1 MGSSESA
8 LTARADS
15 RRPRCRR
22 SSRRCVWQRG
32 PGQWGDAAKG
42 EDDEAASPAAF
53 PALDTNLARRALRL
67 KDASGLR
74 GGRPVSQQLLFAMG
88 REYGVRNLL
97 DEALGRGRVSLPLR
111 EILGRCRSVELDR
124 VQLRD
129 VEEALSS
136 FDLELEGRVDIQ
148 ALYGAMMMAYETTS
162 LGEKER
168 AIAMLSRASFSTG
181 LVDVYG
187 KDCTT
192 TFREELVGRMAQALW
207 QHRVPGDHV
216 APRGPGSQW
225 APATAAETLWLVR
238 STLVQETLAQAELD
252 QAEVDA
258 WAKLMEGDG
267 DDAST
272 AGAGRRRRLLTQ
284 CFSRLEASC
293 NNLTLENLTDGTL
306 QTFWQTEHSLSI
318 GMWPWPG
325 VVITRLALGVLA
337 GDGSSIPAK
346 VEVLAGRPG
355 RLEPIISTLVPFAST
370 GYVELLQGK
379 EISAEVVKLEM
390 VQNSFPEGRMRVR
403 GLLVGG
409 HVRGPGPLSTAIEAV
424 TAHCVVTLALQ
435 ASQSAEQ
442 SVDAAHALAT
452 QLSSALRQLPPLAL
466 LPAMDLAPND
476 AVASALHRLGELLGT
491 LHRRRPDGEVKLD
504 VLALALARGNVAHA
518 LQALALV
525 VQSERQEYDAGWAL
539 TALRSSLAGHA
550 RRVCNPMPLQLL
562 CWSFGDSGPIS
573 DTDDLLI
580 GPLNVGALQA
590 GEQDM
595 AATVLLA
602 APQGFRAQAVRLHVQ
617 ITANDY
623 GYPGLCLVFALDGAD
638 GPDGRPLS
646 DAELL
651 QRYSE
656 CDTWKPAA
664 VTDAPSKR
672 DQGVWPHSDLIGWTV
687 VRDSFTDSDIYVEL
701 EMTLPKKFILIK
713 YLCPHGGTGIKVQ
726 GSRLHGSL
734 RSESECWP
742 LGPPGWVDGRP
753 LRSAELVEATL
764 RFLLLV
770 QDDLGAISER
780 DPCPFLDVSDLTIE
794 PFWLLYSKLLPSHSA
809 ESTAARILLL
819 RLLRCL
825 GPVLATHD
833 LMGPDKEAARA
844 CLAEFYRHLCDAVD
858 KAALPP
864 GTPQEELASE
874 GTLKELETAERR
886 QEEETLS
893 GATAVFFP
901 GEEAREK
908 LFTML
913 GAPSRDEERLP
924 KSVSLTLR
932 SLCSRFS
939 KFPEL
944 LCPLPPPSATQ
955 PQRSE
960 PLLRVIHTL
969 LDLAQTQQES
979 GRRWHEPPALL
990 QLLVE
995 VQRQHM
1001 SWCHL
1006 ALKGGKQGVADV
1018 ARAVMLAYVK
1028 RQVVM
1033 AVASL
1038 TALASLP
1045 SDRFADSVS
1054 HLQHS
1059 FVAVATRHLLAFLLE
1074 LVDLEFP
1081 CTLQQELMPLVTC
1094 LFDLA
1099 NRHKGYFKECEEQD
1113 AGGGGGESV
1122 VLGRWL
1128 VEFPTNAATF
1138 LCPGAHSFTIEF
1150 DKRSPTYWNSCMEFM
1165 DGHGAYLR
1173 FSDNYN
1179 EEQLLMGVT
1188 MKCGPTLLFQQ
1199 HGSEMYYRFT
1209 VTARGA
1215 PHDYPVPWLHD
1226 LHLLSLRLLGRLH
1239 GAEVATTVER
1249 APAADESEKQ
1259 KPCMLGALGATYWSE
1274 ALHLA
1279 GVEYTAAPADKQV
1292 HELLLA
1298 LASARGSKAGLAL
1311 LSACEG
1317 GAARGGAGGAG
1328 ATDAIEVATRAVF
1341 AALLHHTR
1349 PLWQQLVP
1357 YAAGEVAP
1365 AADTEDLR
1373 WIHAQARTVRN
1384 WLLAQRQDSVGE
1396 LAEEGGKEEGG
1407 KEEGGK
1413 EEDGKEEGG
1422 KEEGG
1427 KEEGGKEEGGKEEGG
1442 KEEGGKEEGGK
1453 EEGGQ
1458 KMDSLAEMSI
1468 RKCLFLLKLPP
1479 VNFDPSCDF
1488 ISGVRNTAPDS
1499 CEDPASGSAGAA
1511 RVRPPVREERL
1522 YPWVGD
1528 ILAFV
1533 KDKKATPDG
1542 VLQAVT
1548 QQAALAHKRAAS
1560 LARVNASLRSALYD
1574 LEMVAPA
1581 LAFLQ
1586 GLLAHQLALPRYPL
1600 EGVRTCGP
1608 ELAAA
1613 MQERYRELLGTLAQT
1628 LRLPSLHADSS
1639 RVALATAALHLL
1651 CLDWEPSEASL
1662 LMEAELPEILVGIAL
1677 GTTATVLS
1685 LPCESADAAE
1695 ELAAWEKEQRW
1706 LQEFSSDSADWLRQL
1721 HDAKPDKCK
1730 KTFLVK
1736 YGERLH
1742 RETLCSAC
1750 RSLPL
1755 HGCFRCL
1762 QCTDCTLCTDCFV
1775 GGVKPSGHDS
1785 SHELLRLEAACA
1797 SCRGLLL
1804 RSRVSCFSCPDLL
1817 LCLGCQTHSNF
1828 PPGHTAQHAVDTEP
1842 SAVFLT
1848 SDESGWPY
1856 LQTLAW
1862 HALSVLALRGT
1873 PSGFA
1878 SRLPAPSARCAQ
1890 LLIQRLRSTGEEEQ
1904 GDEAA
1909 ALVRQ
1914 SRQQRILGL
1923 LAAMLPPPMEPLP
1936 EALSPLVPLLLD
1948 AVSPRSGWRSGPGVP
1963 HMALALLGRT
1973 LPFVAPAQA
1982 DSAMA
1987 VRAAAAMTTARS
1999 GAPPPDGW
2007 AALAHLIG
2015 LGATVTNGTGRL
2027 DWASAITA
2035 ILHALAA
2042 QPRWSP
2048 ALCSFCSD
2056 RLSCLP
2062 SDLSWDNISYLLL
2075 TAIPSELRVL
2085 GLGMLAQREDASGHR
2100 QDVVAVRRFTEK
2112 RESVV
2117 VDCRTRLFCKVDD
2130 DSLKLAPLGRAP
2142 LDVVMAA
2149 PGVSEHTERLL
2160 LFTGIAGLLLQR
2172 ADKPPSLPPQ
2182 KIVGATEGVALSY
2195 NESLVLAL
2203 SLKAILHLLQS
2214 SQDGD
2219 AQGEALAAIFRSSL
2233 LPQLGPLALRGTGL
2247 STAWLLPEL
2256 QMLSLMQY
2264 LGEGDPSEG
2273 DLSEGGDPSVGD
2285 PGNSTVTPSAKPA
2298 EEQDPKGRP
2307 EEDGVDEDDEE
2318 EEEEVDSAGASPVDP
2333 LEDLPEPTK
2342 VLLKLCRDSLGAEPH
2357 DLRALWER
2365 HSSLLHSFALEL
2377 HKQLGGSSLMGGEE
2391 EGVARG
2397 APADASA
2404 SQVPWETHVDRGV
2417 VVLPTK
2423 PVPGVCRRAVP
2434 YSAVAAVSVAV
2445 CSEEPVLT
2453 ATAAK
2458 IVRQRS
2464 AQLLQQ
2470 ALQPRKGATSGS
2482 TAGSSRSQ
2490 ITHAFAT
2497 LCARHMI
2504 SHLLSHW
2511 SAFGVRAVH
2520 EALGLAEPSHMAYLL
2535 DILLKQDGPE
2545 KLQKILEEVVPHCD
2559 PPLLEA
2565 LALTAARF
2573 LAEPVVVKRTR
2584 ESPHP
2589 YPNGYKREESLYF
2602 PGAAF
2607 LSVCLHPCCSTGSTN
2622 DQLIVSTVPTHD
2634 LHRHERCGPA
2644 DYWQPFSIAGDML
2657 CYKFTGSRQQDWGYQ
2672 FTVVAK
2678 SYGLFYAG
2686 FAILRAVVPLVPRVA
2701 GELWAWVA
2709 AAACGNTG
2717 EQRLQAVHL
2726 LQVLLEVLQHE
2737 RGTCHLQ
2744 HLRPLWCLLLELEEH
2759 GTGDGAGWEHREQ
2772 EGNVPLR
2779 RRLLPQLQRALTDLF
2794 YTAERC
2800 ALEQGLEEEYLRSVC
2815 AEDSAKPGDV
2825 ATTTSAT
2832 TAVAS

>member
-1249 APAADESEKQ
+1249 APAAADESEKQ

-1357 YAAGEVAP
+1357 YAGEVAP

>member
-22 SSRRCVWQRG
+22 SRRRCGWQRG
-32 PGQWGDAAKG
+32 PGRWGDAAAKS
-42 EDDEAASPAAF
+42 EDDEAASPGGGF
-53 PALDTNLARRALRL
+53 PALDTNSARRALRL

-74 GGRPVSQQLLFAMG
+74 GGRSVSQQLLFAIG

-97 DEALGRGRVSLPLR
+97 DEALGRGRVALPLR

-124 VQLRD
+124 VQMRD

-148 ALYGAMMMAYETTS
+148 ALYGAMMLAYETTS

-168 AIAMLSRASFSTG
+168 AIAMLSRATFSTG

-252 QAEVDA
+252 QAEDDA

-267 DDAST
+267 DPSADDDDAFT
-272 AGAGRRRRLLTQ
+272 AGAGRRRGRRLLTQ

-293 NNLTLENLTDGTL
+293 NNLTLDNLTDGTL
-306 QTFWQTEHSLSI
+306 QTFWKTEHSLSI

-325 VVITRLALGVLA
+325 VVITRLAIGVVA
-337 GDGSSIPAK
+337 SDGSSIPAK

-355 RLEPIISTLVPFAST
+355 RLEPITSTLVPFAST

-379 EISAEVVKLEM
+379 EITAEVVKLEI

-409 HVRGPGPLSTAIEAV
+409 HMGGPGPLSKAIEAV

-442 SVDAAHALAT
+442 SIDAAHALAT
-452 QLSSALRQLPPLAL
+452 QLRSALRQLPPLAL
-466 LPAMDLAPND
+466 LPAMDLAPGD

-518 LQALALV
+518 LQGLALV
-525 VQSERQEYDAGWAL
+525 VQSERQELDAGWAL
-539 TALRSSLAGHA
+539 TALRSALAGHT
-550 RRVCNPMPLQLL
+550 RRVCNPLPLRLL

-623 GYPGLCLVFALDGAD
+623 GYPGLCLVFALDGVD
-638 GPDGRPLS
+638 GPDGSPLS
-646 DAELL
+646 AAELL

-656 CDTWKPAA
+656 CDAWKPTA
-664 VTDAPSKR
+664 VTDASSKR
-672 DQGVWPHSDLIGWTV
+672 EQGVWPYSDLIGWTV

-701 EMTLPKKFILIK
+701 EMPLPKKFILIK
-713 YLCPHGGTGIKVQ
+713 YLCPHGSTGIKVQ

-742 LGPPGWVDGRP
+742 LGPSGWVDGRP
-753 LRSAELVEATL
+753 LRSVELVEATL

-770 QDDLGAISER
+770 QDDLGAMSER

-809 ESTAARILLL
+809 ESTAARIILL

-833 LMGPDKEAARA
+833 LAGPDKGAARA

-864 GTPQEELASE
+864 GTPQEELARRE
-874 GTLKELETAERR
+874 GPLTELQAAERR
-886 QEEETLS
+886 QEEETL
-893 GATAVFFP
+893 GDATAVFFP
-901 GEEAREK
+901 GDEAREK

-924 KSVSLTLR
+924 KSVSLTLS

-939 KFPEL
+939 RFPEL
-944 LCPLPPPSATQ
+944 LCPLPPPAATQ

-969 LDLAQTQQES
+969 LDLAQAQQES
-979 GRRWHEPPALL
+979 GRRWHEPSALL

-1006 ALKGGKQGVADV
+1006 ALKGGNQGVADV

-1074 LVDLEFP
+1074 LVDLEFS

-1099 NRHKGYFKECEEQD
+1099 NRHKGFFKECEEQD
-1113 AGGGGGESV
+1113 AGGGGGESI

-1150 DKRSPTYWNSCMEFM
+1150 DKHSPTYWNSCMEFM

-1188 MKCGPTLLFQQ
+1188 MKCGPTLVFQQ

-1215 PHDYPVPWLHD
+1215 PHHRPVPWLHD

-1249 APAADESEKQ
+1249 APAAAGESGKQ
-1259 KPCMLGALGATYWSE
+1259 MPCMLGALGATYWSE

-1298 LASARGSKAGLAL
+1298 LASAHGSKAALAL

-1317 GAARGGAGGAG
+1317 GAARGSAGGAG
-1328 ATDAIEVATRAVF
+1328 ATDTIEVATRAVL

-1349 PLWQQLVP
+1349 PLRQQLTL

-1365 AADTEDLR
+1365 AAVTEDLR
-1373 WIHAQARTVRN
+1373 WIYAQARTVRS
-1384 WLLAQRQDSVGE
+1384 WLLAQRQDSVVELVEESGE
-1396 LAEEGGKEEGG
+1396 KEGGEKEGG
-1407 KEEGGK
+1407 EKEDAK
-1413 EEDGKEEGG
+1413 EEDGEE
-1422 KEEGG
+1422 K
-1427 KEEGGKEEGGKEEGG
+1427 
-1442 KEEGGKEEGGK
+1442 
-1453 EEGGQ
+1453 GGQ
-1458 KMDSLAEMSI
+1458 KLDSLAEISI

-1488 ISGVRNTAPDS
+1488 ISGVRNAAEDS

-1511 RVRPPVREERL
+1511 HVRPPVREERL

-1548 QQAALAHKRAAS
+1548 QQAALAQKRVAS
-1560 LARVNASLRSALYD
+1560 LARVNGSLHSALYD

-1581 LAFLQ
+1581 LAYLQ

-1613 MQERYRELLGTLAQT
+1613 MQERYRELLGTLTQT

-1662 LMEAELPEILVGIAL
+1662 LTEAELPEILVGIAL

-1730 KTFLVK
+1730 KAFLVK

-1762 QCTDCTLCTDCFV
+1762 QCTDCTLCIDCFV

-1804 RSRVSCFSCPDLL
+1804 RSRVSCFSCPGLL
-1817 LCLGCQTHSNF
+1817 LCLGCQTHSKF

-1862 HALSVLALRGT
+1862 HVLSVLALRGT

-1890 LLIQRLRSTGEEEQ
+1890 LLIQRLRSTGEEEEEH

-1923 LAAMLPPPMEPLP
+1923 LAAMLPPPTEPLP

-1948 AVSPRSGWRSGPGVP
+1948 AVSPRSGWRSGPGLP

-1982 DSAMA
+1982 DSATA
-1987 VRAAAAMTTARS
+1987 VRAAAATTTARS
-1999 GAPPPDGW
+1999 AAPPPPDGW

-2062 SDLSWDNISYLLL
+2062 TDLSWDNISYLLL

-2085 GLGMLAQREDASGHR
+2085 GLGVRAQREDASGHR

-2130 DSLKLAPLGRAP
+2130 DSLKLAPQGRAP

-2149 PGVSEHTERLL
+2149 PGVGEHTERLL

-2172 ADKPPSLPPQ
+2172 AGKPPSLPQ
-2182 KIVGATEGVALSY
+2182 RIVGATEGVALSY

-2203 SLKAILHLLQS
+2203 SLKAILHLLQN
-2214 SQDGD
+2214 SQDGE

-2247 STAWLLPEL
+2247 SSAWLLPEL

-2273 DLSEGGDPSVGD
+2273 GGPGVGDPGVGDPGVRDPGVGD
-2285 PGNSTVTPSAKPA
+2285 PGNSPVTPSAQPA

-2307 EEDGVDEDDEE
+2307 QGDGVEE
-2318 EEEEVDSAGASPVDP
+2318 EEEDDEAVDSTGASPEDP

-2365 HSSLLHSFALEL
+2365 HSGPLHSFALEL
-2377 HKQLGGSSLMGGEE
+2377 HKQLGGSSLTGGEE
-2391 EGVARG
+2391 EGVARE
-2397 APADASA
+2397 APADAFA
-2404 SQVPWETHVDRGV
+2404 PQVPWETHLDRGA
-2417 VVLPTK
+2417 VVLPAK

-2434 YSAVAAVSVAV
+2434 YSAVAAVPVAV

-2453 ATAAK
+2453 ATAGK

-2573 LAEPVVVKRTR
+2573 LAEPVVVQRMR

-2589 YPNGYKREESLYF
+2589 YPSEYKREESLYF

-2644 DYWQPFSIAGDML
+2644 DYWEPFSIAGDML

-2686 FAILRAVVPLVPRVA
+2686 FAILRAVAPLVPRVA

-2709 AAACGNTG
+2709 AAACGHTG

-2726 LQVLLEVLQHE
+2726 LQGLLEMLQHE
-2737 RGTCHLQ
+2737 RGTCHLL
-2744 HLRPLWCLLLELEEH
+2744 HLRPLWSLLLELEER

-2772 EGNVPLR
+2772 EGSVPLR

-2800 ALEQGLEEEYLRSVC
+2800 ALEQGVEEEYLRIIC

-2832 TAVAS
+2832 TAVASS